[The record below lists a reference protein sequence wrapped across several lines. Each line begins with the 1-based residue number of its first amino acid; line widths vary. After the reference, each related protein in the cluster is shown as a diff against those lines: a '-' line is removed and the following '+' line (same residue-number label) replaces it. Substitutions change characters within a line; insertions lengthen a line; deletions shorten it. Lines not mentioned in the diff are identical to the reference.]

1 LERLLMMRLW
11 TSILLPS
18 LLLVCGEAFCAQD
31 GFSGVRCGADIPEAL
46 RGRFMPNET
55 VVTIENRH
63 KDLGLK
69 DLGAEELEKG
79 WSLISWR
86 ICGNEFMLIEDDR
99 SRVRDVLKIPPH
111 SRSAP
116 ESSGPC
122 TRNGAAI
129 RGVVVAI
136 LDQKAGGA
144 DLPATVAWRVDEK
157 EGKFIPLPTAGLR
170 CSRVGIITVDG
181 GR

>member
-1 LERLLMMRLW
+1 MRHL
-11 TSILLPS
+11 TSILLPG
-18 LLLVCGEAFCAQD
+18 LLLVCGEAFGAQD
-31 GFSGVRCGADIPEAL
+31 GFSGVRCGADIPKAL
-46 RGRFMPNET
+46 RGRLMSDET

-69 DLGAEELEKG
+69 DLGADELEKG

-99 SRVRDVLKIPPH
+99 SIVRDVLKIPPH
-111 SRSAP
+111 SRNTP
-116 ESSGPC
+116 EFNGPC
-122 TRNGAAI
+122 TMNGAAI
-129 RGVVVAI
+129 PGVVVGI
-136 LDQKAGGA
+136 LDKKAGGA

-157 EGKFIPLPTAGLR
+157 EGKFIPLPTAGLL
-170 CSRVGIITVDG
+170 CSRVGISTVDG

>member
-1 LERLLMMRLW
+1 MRHL

-31 GFSGVRCGADIPEAL
+31 GFSGVRCGADIPTAL
-46 RGRFMPNET
+46 RGRFMPDET

-63 KDLGLK
+63 KDLGFK
-69 DLGAEELEKG
+69 DLGADELEKKG

-99 SRVRDVLKIPPH
+99 SIVRDVLKIPPH
-111 SRSAP
+111 SKSTP

-122 TRNGAAI
+122 TMNGANI
-129 RGVVVAI
+129 PGVVVAI
-136 LDQKAGGA
+136 LDKRAGGA
-144 DLPATVAWRVDEK
+144 DLPATVAWKVDEVV
-157 EGKFIPLPTAGLR
+157 GKFIPLPTVGLL
-170 CSRVGIITVDG
+170 CSRVGILTVDG